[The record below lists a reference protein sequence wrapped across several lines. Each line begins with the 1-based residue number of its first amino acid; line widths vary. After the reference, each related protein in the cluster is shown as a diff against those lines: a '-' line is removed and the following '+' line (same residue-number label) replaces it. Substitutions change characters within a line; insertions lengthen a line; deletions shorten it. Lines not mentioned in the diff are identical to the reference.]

1 MMAASRRAFWEI
13 SPRQGQ
19 WLVFGLA
26 AVYFVVFSIMSSLK
40 YQWFGQGHDLVLHE
54 QAIWNTTQGR
64 IFQVTGF
71 VRPSSLFG
79 YDPYLIELLVV
90 PLYALIPTVFTLF
103 VLQSL
108 VIAAGAPA
116 VWLIARDEG
125 LPPVAGLAAVV
136 LYFAHPTV
144 QYTNLDAFRERSFG
158 LCFFLW
164 AMWAFRRDRW
174 RVFLVFLVLLIIC
187 RLEAALFAS
196 CFGIYALL
204 KGKPRRYVIVPLV
217 LGLGYFFIGNFVFVP
232 LVNAGQPVSYVYEY
246 FAPLGTTMGEVIRTT
261 ITHPIYTIET
271 TFRTAK
277 IVYLVLLFL
286 PTAGLA
292 LLAPKELVFMV
303 PLLGIN
309 FLATKPELTNIRY
322 WYSML
327 LIGPL
332 AWWRRLWGCGECGT
346 GWRAMGDRDW
356 HRCRWWRCSAAWRWR
371 ALPAQPG
378 AVALAPPRAR
388 AAVGDADGSRLWT
401 WCRMAC
407 AALSTRAAGSRRICC
422 AGISTT
428 ATGRSD
434 DPADGD
440 VIIADV
446 SSNSFDEPEER
457 RAVAAG
463 AHQPRMG
470 EGARPRRLSGVHHR
484 GCRWTEVGTGD
495 LRVAAKSCADW
506 GAPLLPG
513 LIWWPAIA
521 GPPRMASSPPG
532 A

>member
-1 MMAASRRAFWEI
+1 MMAASRRAFWEL

-125 LPPVAGLAAVV
+125 LPPVAGLAAVL

-204 KGKPRRYVIVPLV
+204 KGKPRRYAIVPLV

-332 AWWRRLWGCGECGT
+332 VVATIVGMRRVRDWLARNGRPGLAWVPLVALLGCLAVAQLFPRNPVLSLWLHHEPARRLATANAIVDMVPDG
-346 GWRAMGDRDW
+346 A
-356 HRCRWWRCSAAWRWR
+356 HVAASSRIAPHLLR
-371 ALPAQPG
+371 RYLYYYPLADPTILPT
-378 AVALAPPRAR
+378 V
-388 AAVGDADGSRLWT
+388 
-401 WCRMAC
+401 
-407 AALSTRAAGSRRICC
+407 
-422 AGISTT
+422 
-428 ATGRSD
+428 
-434 DPADGD
+434 D

-446 SSNSFDEPEER
+446 SSNSFDDPKSAAQLQQVRTSPEWEKVLDR
-457 RAVAAG
+457 DGYQVFMR
-463 AHQPRMG
+463 
-470 EGARPRRLSGVHHR
+470 
-484 GCRWTEVGTGD
+484 
-495 LRVAAKSCADW
+495 K
-506 GAPLLPG
+506 
-513 LIWWPAIA
+513 
-521 GPPRMASSPPG
+521 
-532 A
+532 